1 MQIDPYLSSCTKFNY
16 KWIKDLNLSP
26 DTLNLIEEKMGNSL
40 ELNDT
45 GKDFLNRKLV
55 EQALRS
61 TMMRP

>member
-1 MQIDPYLSSCTKFNY
+1 MQIDPYLSSCIKLNY
-16 KWIKDLNLSP
+16 RWIKELNLSSE
-26 DTLNLIEEKMGNSL
+26 TLNLIEEKMGNNL

-61 TMMRP
+61 TISK